1 MSSPRACSGIQLKIL
16 KLLVFQVVFMDPVV
30 KPIVPDIF
38 LKDPD
43 VIPAKAGI
51 QTKKSLKLKIFY
63 YIVFVK

>member
-1 MSSPRACSGIQLKIL
+1 MNELLSPLGLRCH
-16 KLLVFQVVFMDPVV
+16 PVV
-30 KPIVPDIF
+30 KPIVPEIF

-43 VIPAKAGI
+43 VIPVKAGI